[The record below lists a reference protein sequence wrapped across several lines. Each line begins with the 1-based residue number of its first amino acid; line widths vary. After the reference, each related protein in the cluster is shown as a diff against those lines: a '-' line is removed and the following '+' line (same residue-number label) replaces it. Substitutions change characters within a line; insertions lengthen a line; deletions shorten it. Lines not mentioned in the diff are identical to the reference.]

1 MKHILLS
8 LVTRALNCV
17 LLGDLS
23 IELSGIFKT
32 SKPIY
37 LPFFSK
43 YLKFVFLYSL
53 YTFIHRN
60 RDFCATSY
68 NNYQKLETFVV
79 LIMHFIKQG
88 HEKRDIL

>member
-32 SKPIY
+32 PKPIY

-43 YLKFVFLYSL
+43 YLKFVFFYIVYILS
-53 YTFIHRN
+53 YTEIG
-60 RDFCATSY
+60 
-68 NNYQKLETFVV
+68 TFV
-79 LIMHFIKQG
+79 LRRIIITRNY
-88 HEKRDIL
+88 EKPLLFFSCIS